1 MSFFLNLWNGNFL
14 NCQSFEVG
22 LVKIPWFGQSL
33 YSLVRI
39 QKFPELIQGNEG
51 QKPFTYAEK
60 DLSFCDVK
68 VIDKL

>member
-60 DLSFCDVK
+60 DLSFCDFK
-68 VIDKL
+68 VIDKP

>member
-51 QKPFTYAEK
+51 QKPFIYADK

-68 VIDKL
+68 VIYKL

>member
-14 NCQSFEVG
+14 KCQSFEVG

-51 QKPFTYAEK
+51 QKPFIYADK